1 MQNNTSNMEKKF
13 LKTACQLE
21 REERDLAIFN
31 EYNELMKVEGQSKT
45 MAKEFLMK
53 KYSIHSQGTIY
64 VILNR
69 VEKRLKQEKEA

>member
-1 MQNNTSNMEKKF
+1 
-13 LKTACQLE
+13 
-21 REERDLAIFN
+21 
-31 EYNELMKVEGQSKT
+31 MKVEGQSKT

-69 VEKRLKQEKEA
+69 VEKRLKQEKEAV